1 MMCIPEHL
9 KEASPSMTAT
19 QSIRTCVYVLMDH
32 LMNSNDDVTIKNNTT
47 TIMCPVTPAPV
58 IMMLFLPC
66 VRSHASQLQYIS
78 LCKYN
83 N

>member
-1 MMCIPEHL
+1 
-9 KEASPSMTAT
+9 
-19 QSIRTCVYVLMDH
+19 
-32 LMNSNDDVTIKNNTT
+32 MNSNDDVTIKNNTT

-58 IMMLFLPC
+58 IMMLLLPC
-66 VRSHASQLQYIS
+66 VRSHASQLQCIY